1 MGGQK
6 KTVENEFNLRFKGG
20 DPRICENSI
29 FPAYNNNN
37 NNNNSNYYYYYYP

>member
-6 KTVENEFNLRFKGG
+6 KTVENEFNLRLKGY

-29 FPAYNNNN
+29 FPAYVPDEKKKNAYRN
-37 NNNNSNYYYYYYP
+37 